1 MTLAG
6 VPLGSSMSRIQAL
19 LPGSE
24 ADCAGLRTSQHLL
37 SPLLLEHP
45 SSFGD
50 PLPSVMCLVLP
61 RLSGHS
67 VKGRHVVLAWPPM
80 TFHPTG
86 TSDWARHG
94 YTTQWVQAGR
104 SPDLHENTE
113 RRLFLLDGQ
122 SRGCEPAV
130 ELPSY
135 NGRIV

>member
-1 MTLAG
+1 MFGETLVGNGCPGGMAVVGGGGGMLVPSAKWKRHPNMTLAG

-67 VKGRHVVLAWPPM
+67 VKGRHVVLA
-80 TFHPTG
+80 
-86 TSDWARHG
+86 
-94 YTTQWVQAGR
+94 
-104 SPDLHENTE
+104 
-113 RRLFLLDGQ
+113 
-122 SRGCEPAV
+122 
-130 ELPSY
+130 
-135 NGRIV
+135 

>member
-86 TSDWARHG
+86 ARHG

-130 ELPSY
+130 EQPSY